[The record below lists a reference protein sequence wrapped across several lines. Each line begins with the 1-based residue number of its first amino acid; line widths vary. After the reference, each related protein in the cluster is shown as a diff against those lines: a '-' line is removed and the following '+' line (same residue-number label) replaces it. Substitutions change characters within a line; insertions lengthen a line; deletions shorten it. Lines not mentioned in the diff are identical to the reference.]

1 MQEEKTSNGIMYTW
15 DIASSQG
22 ASFILFPEAT
32 HTKEQIKQAKAEI
45 RRNQDVVSM
54 RVADENDRDYFYKGE
69 IFRIPATR
77 PLKWYQ
83 IEQDD
88 KLLRR
93 ERKKGTT
100 PQQFVDTFVLPFV
113 KETEAK
119 MLAKHGEKM
128 YGI

>member
-1 MQEEKTSNGIMYTW
+1 MYTW

>member
-1 MQEEKTSNGIMYTW
+1 MNEHTKNGIMYTW

-22 ASFILFPEAT
+22 ASFILFPESH
-32 HTKEQIKQAKAEI
+32 HTQKQIKQAKAEI
-45 RRNQDVVSM
+45 RNDHDVVSLK
-54 RVADENDRDYFYKGE
+54 VADEDDRDYLYKGE

-83 IEQDD
+83 IEQDE
-88 KLLRR
+88 KLLRK

-100 PQQFVDTFVLPFV
+100 AQQFVDTFVLPFT

-119 MLAKHGEKM
+119 MLAKHGTKI
-128 YGI
+128 YSL